1 MKAQMR
7 AANRQK
13 ARFTVIV
20 GKDELA
26 AQQVQV
32 KDMETGEQ
40 VAVSFDV
47 LTNYLNEKKSESLI
61 STRGE
66 AD

>member
-7 AANRQK
+7 AANRQN

-20 GKDELA
+20 GKDELD

-32 KDMETGEQ
+32 KNMETSEQ
-40 VAVSFDV
+40 VAVSFNALVNHLD
-47 LTNYLNEKKSESLI
+47 EKKTESLN
-61 STRGE
+61 SKS
-66 AD
+66 